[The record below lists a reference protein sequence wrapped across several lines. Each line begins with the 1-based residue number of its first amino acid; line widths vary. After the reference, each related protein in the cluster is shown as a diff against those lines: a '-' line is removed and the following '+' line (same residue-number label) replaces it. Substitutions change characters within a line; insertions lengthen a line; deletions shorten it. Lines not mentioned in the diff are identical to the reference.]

1 MCSAEAIPERIHVD
15 LSGVPQTMLGTLYG
29 RAMDADA
36 DKPILG
42 DAFAKEVVSR
52 LDYDWSKTGLS
63 AKQARLI
70 ALRPAHFDDW
80 ARQFLAVNDRAVVL
94 HLGCGLDGRVFRLTR
109 APGWSGTT
117 STTRM

>member
-36 DKPILG
+36 DNPILG
-42 DAFAKEVVSR
+42 DAFAKGVVSR
-52 LDYDWSKTGLS
+52 LDYDWTKTGLS
-63 AKQARLI
+63 VKQAPLLAI
-70 ALRPAHFDDW
+70 RPPTSMTGHANFLPSTT
-80 ARQFLAVNDRAVVL
+80 ARWVL